1 MTLRHLIITIF
12 ILVPLLS
19 FSQRTD
25 IEEKAMD
32 YYIKNIHE
40 KGDKLKS
47 TGRLEIGKGNY
58 IGYVMGEYFVCKR
71 RHAKDTAETRFFYSE
86 YMSLGT
92 NAIGELDTVNLKD
105 LTVKMKDPIKKVE
118 RLKFQKLR
126 GGLIGLCRR
135 TASKLFGEPFNVYFF
150 RHIKFEGHFYTMIN
164 IIKKDGEYGREL
176 SFKLNNKGDVL
187 DWCEGGWVQ

>member
-1 MTLRHLIITIF
+1 MSWDNLLILDLKRIIYKCCRPIVLMTLRHLIITIF

-105 LTVKMKDPIKKVE
+105 LTVKMKEAGSLDFADE
-118 RLKFQKLR
+118 RQVNCSESHSMFIFSDILS
-126 GGLIGLCRR
+126 
-135 TASKLFGEPFNVYFF
+135 SKDIF
-150 RHIKFEGHFYTMIN
+150 T
-164 IIKKDGEYGREL
+164 
-176 SFKLNNKGDVL
+176 
-187 DWCEGGWVQ
+187 Q